1 MKMLVRSILLISLL
15 LLSACNSTIQ
25 NTRIDKNQTLDVNH
39 GVVGV
44 QVINNSDALA
54 VNHKG
59 WTEVI
64 VVRLDNMEVK
74 KQQAID
80 KANEKKHDLIDESKV
95 DWQPD
100 FYSLTPTQEGLI
112 DSQIFIGSMPDGRY
126 MISSLYSFYNGGD
139 YTSWLTMPVDA
150 MAGIFTVKKGQLT
163 NLGSIVFQPLL
174 NVQEKSFWSQQSSQK
189 AYVTRLNTLR
199 AIDRFLLTHYPNL
212 SSSLNLDNILT
223 WEKDALDGFRSELS
237 TLSRQNAYGKTAIPL
252 SIHGKS
258 VIASKFGQLKWQD
271 KQDKWHQV
279 NLATNSQLAAIL
291 ETEQQ
296 IMVAGERGEIF
307 TAKDWQQAWAP
318 VSRVPATEAII
329 WFGAGK
335 NSYYAMTQSVNEYSA
350 YKFSSLDSDWQ
361 KLKSFQRNTNNFLT
375 VNGNVFPIITK
386 SGQLSVLNDNKLFQH
401 DLQTDTWTDIK
412 TDSMLAVASLPK
424 GDLVGVEISQWDGIG
439 DQVISQNSGE
449 SWISINRYIKS
460 FADGEAEK
468 SVPLMLA
475 DGTVLTLGR
484 EGLKPANGK
493 RVSSELKIISTHIS
507 TANDKKAW
515 QYHGLAKSDCET
527 LLAQISS
534 KEELYFLCDKGDIV
548 FTKDLGMTWQYVI
561 DIEIADM
568 QLKYNQLI
576 EAIKVEN
583 SKQVQASATDLNQ

>member
-199 AIDRFLLTHYPNL
+199 AIDSFLFTHYPNL
-212 SSSLNLDNILT
+212 SNSLNLDNILT

-237 TLSRQNAYGKTAIPL
+237 TLSRQNAYGKTAMPL

-271 KQDKWHQV
+271 KQEKWHQV

-307 TAKDWQQAWAP
+307 TTKDWQQAWTP
-318 VSRVPATEAII
+318 VSRVPTTEAII

-375 VNGNVFPIITK
+375 VIGDVFPIITK
-386 SGQLSVLNDNKLFQH
+386 SGQLSVLNDKKLFQH

-507 TANDKKAW
+507 TANNKKAW
-515 QYHGLAKSDCET
+515 QYHGFAKSDCET

-561 DIEIADM
+561 DIEIVDM

>member
-1 MKMLVRSILLISLL
+1 MLARSILVISLL
-15 LLSACNSTIQ
+15 LLSACNSTIK
-25 NTRIDKNQTLDVNH
+25 NTHIDKNQTLDVNH

-64 VVRLDNMEVK
+64 VVRLDNMEVR

-80 KANEKKHDLIDESKV
+80 KAKEKKNYSIDQPRF
-95 DWQPD
+95 DWKPD

-139 YTSWLTMPVDA
+139 YTSWLTMPVDV

-174 NVQEKSFWSQQSSQK
+174 NVQEKSFWSQQSSKK

-199 AIDRFLLTHYPNL
+199 AIDSFLFTHYPNL
-212 SSSLNLDNILT
+212 ANSLNLDNVLT
-223 WEKDALDGFRSELS
+223 WEKDTLDSFRSELS
-237 TLSRQNAYGKTAIPL
+237 TLSRQNAYGKTAMPL

-291 ETEQQ
+291 ETEDM

-307 TAKDWQQAWAP
+307 TAKDWQQAWTP

-335 NSYYAMTQSVNEYSA
+335 SSYYAMTQSSNEYSA
-350 YKFSSLDSDWQ
+350 YKFSSLASDWQ
-361 KLKSFQRNTNNFLT
+361 KLTSFQRNTNNFLT
-375 VNGNVFPIITK
+375 VIGNVFPIITK
-386 SGQLSVLNDNKLFQH
+386 SGQLSVLNDKKLFQH
-401 DLQTDTWTDIK
+401 DLITDTWKEIR
-412 TDSMLAVASLPK
+412 TDSMLAIASLPT
-424 GDLVGVEISQWDGIG
+424 GDLAGVEVSQWDGIG

-449 SWISINRYIKS
+449 SWISINRYLKS

-484 EGLKPANGK
+484 EGLKSTNGK
-493 RVSSELKIISTHIS
+493 RASSELKIISTHIS
-507 TANDKKAW
+507 TANDKKSW
-515 QYHGLAKSDCET
+515 QYHGFAKSDCET

-548 FTKDLGMTWQYVI
+548 FTKDFGMTWQYVI

-568 QLKYNQLI
+568 QFKYNQLI

-583 SKQVQASATDLNQ
+583 SKEAKLSSTRLNEY